1 MMSRIAK
8 IKRKTKETEI
18 DCRLN
23 LDGTGDYKVS
33 TGIGFL
39 DHMIEQLS
47 KHSAVDIFLKAKG
60 DLHIDAHHTTEDIG
74 YVLGKAMSEALA
86 ERKGIRRFG
95 SCYAPMDETLT
106 RVVIDLSGRPF
117 LVWKVFFTQTK
128 LGDMDLELF
137 KEFFQAFSQA
147 IGANIHVE
155 NIYGV
160 NNHHI
165 IESCFKA
172 LAISVNKAVKVSEKL
187 KNKVPS
193 TKGKLIN
200 DGEI

>member
-1 MMSRIAK
+1 MSRIAK

-18 DCRLN
+18 DCSLN

-47 KHSAVDIFLKAKG
+47 KHSSVDISLKAKG

-95 SCYAPMDETLT
+95 SCQAKQLKSG
-106 RVVIDLSGRPF
+106 VKSGGVITVAKERRWPVDQ
-117 LVWKVFFTQTK
+117 LVLMV
-128 LGDMDLELF
+128 LDLEVVSLTL
-137 KEFFQAFSQA
+137 KLPEVWGNTSKAATQAKQF
-147 IGANIHVE
+147 
-155 NIYGV
+155 
-160 NNHHI
+160 
-165 IESCFKA
+165 
-172 LAISVNKAVKVSEKL
+172 
-187 KNKVPS
+187 
-193 TKGKLIN
+193 
-200 DGEI
+200 

>member
-1 MMSRIAK
+1 MKRIAEL
-8 IKRKTKETEI
+8 KRKTKETEI
-18 DCRLN
+18 NCKIN
-23 LDGTGDYKVS
+23 LDGKGLYKVD

-47 KHSAVDIFLKAKG
+47 KHSGIDIDLSARG

-74 YVLGKAMSEALA
+74 YTVGKAISEALS
-86 ERKGIRRFG
+86 ERKGIQRFA
-95 SCYAPMDETLT
+95 SAYASMDETLS
-106 RVVIDLSGRPF
+106 RVVIDLSGRPY

-128 LGDMDLELF
+128 LGEMDAELF
-137 KEFFQAFSQA
+137 KEWFQALVQA
-147 IGANIHVE
+147 LGANLHVE
-155 NIYGV
+155 NLYGV

-172 LAISVNKAVKVSEKL
+172 LALSIKNAIKISENL
-187 KNKVPS
+187 KDLIPS

-200 DGEI
+200 DGEK

>member
-1 MMSRIAK
+1 MNRKAVLN
-8 IKRKTKETEI
+8 RKTKETNI
-18 DCRLN
+18 QCSVN
-23 LDGTGDYKVS
+23 LDGTGEYKVE

-47 KHSAVDIFLKAKG
+47 KHSSIDIFLHAKG

-74 YVLGKAMSEALA
+74 YVIGRAISEALSD
-86 ERKGIRRFG
+86 RKGIQRFA
-95 SCYAPMDETLT
+95 SYYAPMDETLT
-106 RVVIDLSGRPF
+106 RVVLDLSGRPY
-117 LVWKVFFTQTK
+117 LVWKVFFTQIK

-137 KEFFQAFSQA
+137 KEWYQAFTQA
-147 IGANIHVE
+147 LGANLHVE

-172 LAISVNKAVKVSEKL
+172 LALSLKNAVKISDKL
-187 KNKVPS
+187 KHKVPS
-193 TKGKLIN
+193 TKGKIIN
-200 DGEI
+200 DGEK

>member
-1 MMSRIAK
+1 
-8 IKRKTKETEI
+8 
-18 DCRLN
+18 
-23 LDGTGDYKVS
+23 
-33 TGIGFL
+33 
-39 DHMIEQLS
+39 MIEQLS
-47 KHSAVDIFLKAKG
+47 RHSSVDISLKAKG

-74 YVLGKAMSEALA
+74 YVIGKAISEALSD
-86 ERKGIRRFG
+86 RRGINRFA
-95 SCYAPMDETLT
+95 SSYAPMDETLT

-137 KEFFQAFSQA
+137 KEFFQAFCQA
-147 IGANIHVE
+147 LGANLHIE

-172 LAISVNKAVKVSEKL
+172 LALSIKNSIKVSEKL
-187 KNKVPS
+187 KEKIPS

-200 DGEI
+200 DGET

>member
-1 MMSRIAK
+1 MKRISEL
-8 IKRKTKETEI
+8 KRKTKETQI
-18 DCRLN
+18 NCKVN
-23 LDGTGDYKVS
+23 LDGKGSYKVH

-47 KHSAVDIFLKAKG
+47 KHSGIDINLHASG

-74 YVLGKAMSEALA
+74 YTIGKAISEALLD
-86 ERKGIRRFG
+86 RKGIQRFA
-95 SCYAPMDETLT
+95 SAYVPMDETLS
-106 RVVIDLSGRPF
+106 RVTIDLSGRPY

-147 IGANIHVE
+147 IGANLHVE

-172 LAISVNKAVKVSEKL
+172 LAISLRKH
-187 KNKVPS
+187 
-193 TKGKLIN
+193 
-200 DGEI
+200 

>member
-1 MMSRIAK
+1 MNRISE
-8 IKRKTKETEI
+8 IKRKTKETNI
-18 DCRLN
+18 VCKLN
-23 LDGTGDYKVS
+23 LDGTGEYNIS

-47 KHSAVDIFLKAKG
+47 RHSSVDISLKAKG

-74 YVLGKAMSEALA
+74 YVIGKAISEALSD
-86 ERKGIRRFG
+86 RRGINRFA
-95 SCYAPMDETLT
+95 SSYAPMDETLT

-137 KEFFQAFSQA
+137 KEFFQAFCQA
-147 IGANIHVE
+147 LGANLHIE

-172 LAISVNKAVKVSEKL
+172 LALSIKNSIKVSEKL
-187 KNKVPS
+187 KEKIPS

-200 DGEI
+200 DGET

>member
-1 MMSRIAK
+1 MSRIAN

-18 DCRLN
+18 ECKLN
-23 LDGTGDYKVS
+23 LDGTGEYSIS

-47 KHSAVDIFLKAKG
+47 KHSSINIFLKAKG

-74 YVLGKAMSEALA
+74 YVIGKAISEALA
-86 ERKGIRRFG
+86 ERKGINRFA
-95 SCYAPMDETLT
+95 SAYAPMDETLT
-106 RVVIDLSGRPF
+106 RAVIDLSGRPY

-137 KEFFQAFSQA
+137 KEFFQAFSQSV
-147 IGANIHVE
+147 GANLHIE

-165 IESCFKA
+165 IESCFKSLA
-172 LAISVNKAVKVSEKL
+172 LSIKSAIKVSEKL
-187 KNKVPS
+187 KDKIPS

-200 DGEI
+200 DGEK

>member
-1 MMSRIAK
+1 MSRIAD

-18 DCRLN
+18 ECKLN
-23 LDGTGDYKVS
+23 LDGTGEYSIS

-47 KHSAVDIFLKAKG
+47 KHSSINIFLKAKG

-74 YVLGKAMSEALA
+74 YVIGKAISEALA
-86 ERKGIRRFG
+86 ERKGINRFA
-95 SCYAPMDETLT
+95 SAYAPMDETLT
-106 RVVIDLSGRPF
+106 RAVIDLSGRPY

-137 KEFFQAFSQA
+137 KEFFQAFSQSV
-147 IGANIHVE
+147 GANLHLE

-165 IESCFKA
+165 IESCFKSLA
-172 LAISVNKAVKVSEKL
+172 LSIKSAIKVSEKL
-187 KNKVPS
+187 KDKVPS

-200 DGEI
+200 DGEK

>member
-1 MMSRIAK
+1 MKRIAE
-8 IKRKTKETEI
+8 IKRKTQETEI
-18 DCRLN
+18 ECKLN
-23 LDGTGDYKVS
+23 LDGTGEYNIS

-47 KHSAVDIFLKAKG
+47 KHSALDIYLKAKG

-74 YVLGKAMSEALA
+74 YVIGKAISEALSD
-86 ERKGIRRFG
+86 RKGINRFA
-95 SCYAPMDETLT
+95 SSYAPMDETLT

-137 KEFFQAFSQA
+137 KEFFQALSQA
-147 IGANIHVE
+147 LGANLHVE

-165 IESCFKA
+165 IESCYKA
-172 LAISVNKAVKVSEKL
+172 LALSIKNAIQISEKL

-200 DGEI
+200 DGEK

>member
-1 MMSRIAK
+1 MKRVAE
-8 IKRKTKETEI
+8 IKRKTKETDIECKI
-18 DCRLN
+18 N
-23 LDGTGDYKVS
+23 LDGTGEYKIS

-47 KHSAVDIFLKAKG
+47 KHSACDIFLKAKG
-60 DLHIDAHHTTEDIG
+60 DLHIDSHHTTEDIG
-74 YVLGKAMSEALA
+74 YVIGKALSEALSD
-86 ERKGIRRFG
+86 RKGINRFA
-95 SCYAPMDETLT
+95 SSYAPMDETLT

-137 KEFFQAFSQA
+137 KEFFQALSQSL
-147 IGANIHVE
+147 GANLHVE

-165 IESCFKA
+165 IESCYKA
-172 LAISVNKAVKVSEKL
+172 LALSIKNAIKISEKL

-200 DGEI
+200 DGE